1 MKHVSAFAKDQNCL
15 EIQSNDFNIV
25 NIKVLDDERKLM
37 VKMENITIKE
47 PLTICL
53 YTGKP
58 MFVEVQEGK
67 EISVQYV
74 KFSGKDLYL

>member
-1 MKHVSAFAKDQNCL
+1 MKHVSAIAKDENCL
-15 EIQSNDFNIV
+15 EIHSDDFGVV
-25 NIKVLDDERKLM
+25 NVKVLDDERKLM
-37 VKMENITIKE
+37 VKMENIAIKE

-67 EISVQYV
+67 EILVQYV
-74 KFSGKDLYL
+74 KFSGKDLYN

>member
-1 MKHVSAFAKDQNCL
+1 MKQVSAFAKDQNCL